1 MHNIANKFAYIKKKQ
16 YFCALNCVSV
26 RLCAKIS
33 DEWIRGLAG

>member
-26 RLCAKIS
+26 RLCAWERRQLEI
-33 DEWIRGLAG
+33 EN